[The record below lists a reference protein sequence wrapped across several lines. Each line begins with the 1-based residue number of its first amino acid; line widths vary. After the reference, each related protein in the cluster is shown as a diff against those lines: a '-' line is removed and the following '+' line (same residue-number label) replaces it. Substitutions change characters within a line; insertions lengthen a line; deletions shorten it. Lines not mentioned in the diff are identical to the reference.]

1 MTILMLTACGKQSD
15 LNAVPA
21 SAKGT
26 VGGCMQEYNT
36 LCNEY
41 YGMATKA
48 WVKKN
53 CDAMKSPLLDKCPTE
68 KALTRCVFDGGT
80 MQERHLLVYKEN
92 AKFYC
97 KQAGVVE
104 KAP

>member
-1 MTILMLTACGKQSD
+1 
-15 LNAVPA
+15 
-21 SAKGT
+21 
-26 VGGCMQEYNT
+26 
-36 LCNEY
+36 
-41 YGMATKA
+41 
-48 WVKKN
+48 
-53 CDAMKSPLLDKCPTE
+53 MKSPLLDKCPTE